1 MSENVDEKDIEALV
15 EEQAKAGL
23 AESSEGEAKTAQL
36 DQRNSKISNS
46 LLIEAGARLA
56 G

>member
-1 MSENVDEKDIEALV
+1 MSENVDEKDIESLV

-36 DQRNSKISNS
+36 DQRKSKASTS
-46 LLIEAGARLA
+46 LLIETSGRLA